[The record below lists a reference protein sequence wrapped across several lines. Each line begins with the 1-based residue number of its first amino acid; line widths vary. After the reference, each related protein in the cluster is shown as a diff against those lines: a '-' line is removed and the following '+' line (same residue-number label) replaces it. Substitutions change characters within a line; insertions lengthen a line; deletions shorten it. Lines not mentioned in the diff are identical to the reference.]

1 MTLRLKKNHKITF
14 TAPDIRFIDTGF
26 IAWWKIE
33 CRELDGTINALPA
46 DMWEEVKEEKKYTNN
61 K

>member
-46 DMWEEVKEEKKYTNN
+46 DMWEEVKEEK
-61 K
+61 